1 MGLFRRSKEKERQH
15 GVDALILQDALLV
28 DRIDAFHSGEYPRE
42 KHPDTCQACGNIDP
56 GFRYCRRCGEE
67 IKRKPKYGCFWFQE
81 VVGEAHYQEAFE
93 QLLVGTNRSDDG
105 GVREWVTV
113 VLLPEQSNKYDK
125 NAVMVMAAREGPAQ
139 HVGYIPRDA
148 AAAVQEA
155 CLQVQATHDQVLACE
170 GLIQGGFQL
179 EDGGTAAYGILLL
192 LPLPRNILNQMNAAA
207 WH

>member
-1 MGLFRRSKEKERQH
+1 MGLFRRSKEKESQD
-15 GVDALILQDALLV
+15 GLDALVLQDALLV

-42 KHPDTCQACGNIDP
+42 KHPDTCQSCGNIDP

-67 IKRKPKYGCFWFQE
+67 IKRKAKYGGFWFQK
-81 VVGEAHYQEAFE
+81 VTGEARYQEAFGH
-93 QLLVGTNRSDDG
+93 LLVGADRSEDG

-125 NAVMVMAAREGPAQ
+125 NAVMVMAARSGPAQ

-148 AAAVQEA
+148 APAVQKA
-155 CLQVQATHDQVLACE
+155 CLQAQATHDKVLACE

-179 EDGGTAAYGILLL
+179 EDGRPAAYGIRLL